1 MKDFNKSLATDLTIT
16 QSKDFRLFNKT
27 IDDTMF
33 VSQIIKCV
41 KQMLLTLLFSL
52 FTLSIQAHELSINL
66 TESGTLGSVI
76 QAEDNGYIDITDLT
90 ISGPMNAK
98 DFGWIKRTI
107 RTLWYLDISNVTI
120 ESVSTI
126 LGTDYGTSRTYP
138 ANEIPTLAFENSVLV
153 SIKLPTSLKS
163 IGEKAFNVCRELTS
177 IDLENTK
184 IETLTKFSITN
195 SHEIENL
202 TMPETL
208 RQVNYRA
215 LAGVTLNTLTLNSEL
230 ELIKSGAF
238 YTCYLQKIVISKA
251 ISVEI
256 TTELPFEDG
265 TEGSNT
271 LEIIA
276 NSEDILAH
284 SYWSTFATIINND
297 ITTDV
302 HTVKYEEKAEIKAI
316 YDMNG
321 NSMSI
326 DLNQLPCGT
335 YIIVYSDG
343 RKEKVCIQN

>member
-1 MKDFNKSLATDLTIT
+1 MKRIISLI
-16 QSKDFRLFNKT
+16 
-27 IDDTMF
+27 
-33 VSQIIKCV
+33 
-41 KQMLLTLLFSL
+41 LFSII
-52 FTLSIQAHELSINL
+52 TLGIQAHELSINL

-90 ISGPMNAK
+90 ISGTMNAK

-138 ANEIPTLAFENSVLV
+138 ADEIPTLAFENSVLV

-163 IGEKAFNVCRELTS
+163 IGEKAFNLCTELTK
-177 IDLENTK
+177 IDLENTQ

-195 SHEIENL
+195 SHKLENL
-202 TMPETL
+202 TLPSTL
-208 RQVNYRA
+208 KQVNYRA
-215 LAGVTLNTLTLNSEL
+215 LAGVTLNTLTLNPEL
-230 ELIKSGAF
+230 ALIKSGAF
-238 YTCYLQKIVISKA
+238 YACYLQKIVISTA

-276 NSEDILAH
+276 NSADILAH
-284 SYWSTFATIINND
+284 NYWSTFATIINND
-297 ITTDV
+297 ITTDLSP
-302 HTVKYEEKAEIKAI
+302 TKFYEAEEIKAI

-321 NSMSI
+321 NSKGVS
-326 DLNQLPCGT
+326 LKQLSSGI

-343 RKEKVCIQN
+343 RKGKVCIQN